1 MVGLACIALH
11 CIALQEKDQ
20 LGKCLSALSPKE
32 AIIDKILS
40 VPKLVSLIR
49 RKLGPSMLVVMAPQ
63 QDQND
68 DDEEERQ
75 PQRNSGGGGGHHE
88 SNVRGIDPIRS
99 VDDGACANTTSTRR
113 RGKTQQLGVL
123 RCCVFLPGSV
133 I

>member
-1 MVGLACIALH
+1 LGVVGLACIALH

-75 PQRNSGGGGGHHE
+75 PQRNSGGGSGGSSAAAMRFSYEIEKMNLAPLGLNMLCE
-88 SNVRGIDPIRS
+88 SVAIEFALPLPTRS
-99 VDDGACANTTSTRR
+99 
-113 RGKTQQLGVL
+113 
-123 RCCVFLPGSV
+123 
-133 I
+133 